1 MLHAASEREG
11 EFVNIDCSMLTENT
25 VNDVFFGSNEASSSI
40 LARAKLG
47 TLHLD
52 NVESLPKAIQP
63 AIKHLITH
71 QEVMNPVTFQGD
83 ATDILLLSSTSME
96 LKKSEFINGLHL
108 LLTGHEISLPRTRD
122 RSDLREIILK
132 IVTYKSPNLKFDDQA
147 LDFLLGYD
155 WPENFH
161 EVRSIIDL
169 LIRKCE
175 KIITETDIL
184 STGLQF
190 NDTQQSK
197 VVCEACSG
205 TSWKE
210 ELCKAIKNVVA
221 ENNGNVSE
229 AARQLGMSRTTI
241 YKHLS

>member
-1 MLHAASEREG
+1 
-11 EFVNIDCSMLTENT
+11 
-25 VNDVFFGSNEASSSI
+25 
-40 LARAKLG
+40 
-47 TLHLD
+47 
-52 NVESLPKAIQP
+52 
-63 AIKHLITH
+63 
-71 QEVMNPVTFQGD
+71 
-83 ATDILLLSSTSME
+83 
-96 LKKSEFINGLHL
+96 
-108 LLTGHEISLPRTRD
+108 
-122 RSDLREIILK
+122 
-132 IVTYKSPNLKFDDQA
+132 
-147 LDFLLGYD
+147 
-155 WPENFH
+155 H

-169 LIRKCE
+169 LVRRCE

-190 NDTQQSK
+190 TETQQSK

>member
-1 MLHAASEREG
+1 
-11 EFVNIDCSMLTENT
+11 
-25 VNDVFFGSNEASSSI
+25 
-40 LARAKLG
+40 
-47 TLHLD
+47 
-52 NVESLPKAIQP
+52 
-63 AIKHLITH
+63 
-71 QEVMNPVTFQGD
+71 
-83 ATDILLLSSTSME
+83 
-96 LKKSEFINGLHL
+96 
-108 LLTGHEISLPRTRD
+108 
-122 RSDLREIILK
+122 
-132 IVTYKSPNLKFDDQA
+132 
-147 LDFLLGYD
+147 
-155 WPENFH
+155 
-161 EVRSIIDL
+161 
-169 LIRKCE
+169 CE

-210 ELCKAIKNVVA
+210 ELCKAIKNVLA